1 MDEWIDEVKSRRRW
15 NIKNDE
21 IKHKNGKNNFSEI
34 WENEQTLQKVWD
46 ANKYLADIEK
56 WY

>member
-1 MDEWIDEVKSRRRW
+1 MDEWIEEVKSRRRW

-21 IKHKNGKNNFSEI
+21 IKHKNGKNNFIEI
-34 WENEQTLQKVWD
+34 WKNEQTLQKIRD

-56 WY
+56 WH